1 MRIAQTAIAHQ
12 AFGTPT
18 FAQARAQSADA
29 HGLALIAAALV
40 AATAVAFLAMV
51 LTAWPVRASALPCGD
66 RLAAVETEMHRSLTA
81 VESLG
86 DAAGADQ
93 CAAMQGHLASLRR
106 AAGTIEA
113 CSSGM
118 DRNAKIGL
126 VRQSQ
131 MEWQGVVAHGCR

>member
-12 AFGTPT
+12 GFMKPS

-29 HGLALIAAALV
+29 HGLAIIAAALV
-40 AATAVAFLAMV
+40 AATAIAFLAMV
-51 LTAWPVRASALPCGD
+51 FTAWPSQASTLPCGG

-93 CAAMQGHLASLRR
+93 CAAVRGHLVSLSR
-106 AAGTIEA
+106 AAGAIDA
-113 CSSGM
+113 CTSGM
-118 DRNAKIGL
+118 ERATKISL

-131 MEWQGVVAHGCR
+131 MEWQGVAAHGCR